1 MLTTP
6 KEVSPADALS
16 TTEVIPEVGQLDF
29 DVDHS
34 GTEGYADSA
43 YPKGPRSASTPSPLL
58 DLPRITCSTGCGTE
72 LMPRPDRR
80 HVDNLVAAGWTCGQ
94 CRRSPSPQEPPC

>member
-1 MLTTP
+1 MLTNP

-16 TTEVIPEVGQLDF
+16 TTEVIPEVAQHDF
-29 DVDHS
+29 GVQHEGNERPHS
-34 GTEGYADSA
+34 V
-43 YPKGPRSASTPSPLL
+43 STLSPLL
-58 DLPRITCSTGCGTE
+58 DLPRVTCSTGCGTE

-94 CRRSPSPQEPPC
+94 CRRSPSPQEPLC